1 MANGAA
7 LPPPAACAVEDDR
20 FGNALIF
27 SIIVHLA
34 VIFGVAFT
42 QPNPKWFDAAEKTLD
57 VVLVNAKGA
66 RPVRAEALAQ
76 TDLDAGGEAQTP
88 APAPVL
94 ARTPGAVAL
103 APAGRP
109 GGRRRGRH

>member
-76 TDLDAGGEAQTP
+76 TDLDADHTDRKS
-88 APAPVL
+88 V
-94 ARTPGAVAL
+94 V
-103 APAGRP
+103 
-109 GGRRRGRH
+109 